1 MEKLQSQLPEGS
13 LRKALYKLSASPECF
28 FVLRNNFGKSL
39 AAMSV
44 VHWILTIGDRNLG
57 NFLIDKTNGS
67 LIGIDFNMAFGAATR
82 NLNIPEVVPFR
93 LTSQFVNTLKPL
105 GTDGFFIK
113 IMGHVLRT
121 FNIENESLMAALEVF
136 IHEPTIDY
144 MRAASLNR
152 SSMQSEESLNS
163 SSDMNV
169 WNPEQHLRTIREKL
183 AGMNPIISIENDI
196 KASYYSG

>member
-1 MEKLQSQLPEGS
+1 MEKLQSKLPEGS

-44 VHWILTIGDRNLG
+44 VNWILTIGDRNLG
-57 NFLIDKTNGS
+57 NFLMDKTNGS

-82 NLNIPEVVPFR
+82 NLNIPELVPFR

-105 GTDGFFIK
+105 GTDGFFVK
-113 IMGHVLRT
+113 TMSHVLRT
-121 FNIENESLMAALEVF
+121 FSIENESLLAALEVF

-144 MRAASLNR
+144 MRARSLN
-152 SSMQSEESLNS
+152 SSMQSQESLNLS
-163 SSDMNV
+163 TDIKI
-169 WNPEQHLRTIREKL
+169 WKPEQHLKTIRDKL
-183 AGMNPIISIENDI
+183 AGMNPISAIENDI
-196 KASYYSG
+196 KASYHSG